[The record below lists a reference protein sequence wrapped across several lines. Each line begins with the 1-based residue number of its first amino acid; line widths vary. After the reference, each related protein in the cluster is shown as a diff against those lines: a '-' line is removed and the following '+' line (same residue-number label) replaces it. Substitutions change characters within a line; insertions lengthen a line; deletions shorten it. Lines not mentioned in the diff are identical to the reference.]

1 MKKLS
6 LPFLVLCFLLGSC
19 LPANLN
25 YSEAIDRNNRKL
37 ETEELRKDAAFLVD
51 AMDYNMFL
59 RELGTEATE
68 KVYTRVVSSFAEKN
82 LQDHRQMAER
92 IISLAKEKK
101 IALPSNL
108 EDRHEELLQ
117 DLKDANKQNIDR
129 VYLNIIGIVHERMLR
144 LYEEAAINANDAGVR
159 AYAAAQLDV
168 LRNHIQSAKDIRK
181 ELI

>member
-1 MKKLS
+1 MKKLP
-6 LPFLVLCFLLGSC
+6 LPFLIICLLVSSC

-25 YSEAIDRNNRKL
+25 YSDALDRNNRKL
-37 ETEELRKDAAFLVD
+37 ETEELRQDAAFLVD
-51 AMDYNMFL
+51 AMDYNILL
-59 RELGTEATE
+59 RELGTMATE
-68 KVYTRVVSSFAEKN
+68 NVYTRVVSSFAEKN
-82 LQDHRQMAER
+82 LQDHRQMGER
-92 IISLAKEKK
+92 IISMAKEKK

-108 EDRHEELLQ
+108 EDRHEDLLE
-117 DLKDANKQNIDR
+117 DMKDANKQNIDR

-144 LYEEAAINANDAGVR
+144 LYEDAAINANDADVR